1 MFRVNWTFL
10 SPAGEGINKKS
21 INADYSDLKKLRPIL
36 KLLILKL
43 MIESELLGIP
53 ISLVKVILKIVKR
66 NIISS
71 VLKTNPLTHIIKD
84 LNGERLIG
92 SFYEK

>member
-10 SPAGEGINKKS
+10 SPAEEGINKKS
-21 INADYSDLKKLRPIL
+21 INADYSDLKKLRQIL

>member
-1 MFRVNWTFL
+1 
-10 SPAGEGINKKS
+10 
-21 INADYSDLKKLRPIL
+21 
-36 KLLILKL
+36 